1 MRLHQG
7 DAADYVLKL
16 AVEVQKGHT
25 APLDIAFID
34 VFDGNDDVPSTFCNP
49 GDTQLKCL
57 TGKAVSSCSMQIRHT
72 TCIIPVTSGR

>member
-57 TGKAVSSCSMQIRHT
+57 TGKAV
-72 TCIIPVTSGR
+72 